1 MPLTIWSNLKGYVS
15 QTLVKQRSDDGLQE
29 PPLGP
34 AIYAAS
40 AVVNILALA
49 LPISILQI
57 YDRVL
62 PNASFDTLTALVF
75 GLMCVIVVDAVLK
88 YLRSYI
94 ANWAA
99 ASYTHRLSLR
109 ALSTM
114 LRSPPSEFNRVTS
127 SEHLERLSAI
137 GGLGNHLGGQARL
150 VAIDMLFIP
159 IFAAVIIMVGGSIFL
174 VMLALFGLF
183 GSFAIRRSVDLS
195 KLIAAREQMDARKN
209 DFFIEVLTAMQT
221 VKAHAMEP
229 LMMRRF
235 ERLQSSASVLTKRLV
250 EHTGA
255 SQTHNAMYT
264 SLSVIGIV
272 GVGALFVFNGRL
284 TIGSLACCML
294 LSSQLLQPLMRSL
307 SAWNEAQLAKHRRE
321 RIASIFEND
330 NEAVTEDFIEP
341 EVCDSTPVYSKAPNP
356 QAISYNNVTIQRG
369 TAAPLFHK
377 LNWDIPAGSII
388 ALRGA
393 DGSGRTSLLRA
404 LMSDVGLANG
414 SIIVGDQIVN
424 DANQDLNPTSVR
436 YVAPTPTM
444 FRGTIIENITI
455 FGAISAKAALAAS
468 KLIGLDEE
476 VVRMPLGYDT
486 TLKSAAGR
494 DIPIATAQRI
504 CIARAIAT
512 HPSVLIFDDANTL
525 LDMNGERRFAEAL
538 PKLRGKTT
546 VILATHRPSLIR
558 TTDAVYD
565 IRDGEL
571 IRTDSQFQSQHHRE
585 AG

>member
-1 MPLTIWSNLKGYVS
+1 MPQTIWSNLKGYVS
-15 QTLVKQRSDDGLQE
+15 ETLSMNRGEDGLQE
-29 PPLGP
+29 PSLGIT
-34 AIYAAS
+34 IYAAS

-62 PNASFDTLTALVF
+62 PNASFDTLSALVF
-75 GLMCVIVVDAVLK
+75 GLLCVILIDGVLK
-88 YLRSYI
+88 YLRSFI

-99 ASYTHRLSLR
+99 ASYTHKLSIR

-114 LRSPPSEFNRVTS
+114 LRSAPSKFHRVTS

-159 IFAAVIIMVGGSIFL
+159 IFAAVIVLVGGSIFL

-183 GSFAIRRSVDLS
+183 GSFAIRRSVELS
-195 KLIAAREQMDARKN
+195 KLIATREQMDSRKS
-209 DFFIEVLTAMQT
+209 DFLIEVLTAMQT

-250 EHTGA
+250 EQTGA

-264 SLSVIGIV
+264 SLSVVAIV

-284 TIGSLACCML
+284 TIGALACCML

-307 SAWNEAQLAKHRRE
+307 SAWNDAQLAKHRRG
-321 RIASIFEND
+321 RIASIFADEGEGENID
-330 NEAVTEDFIEP
+330 IDPNTTNTSPLYAETSSGKAVTF
-341 EVCDSTPVYSKAPNP
+341 A
-356 QAISYNNVTIQRG
+356 NVTIQRSNS
-369 TAAPLFHK
+369 TPLFQGV
-377 LNWDIPAGSII
+377 NWNIPAGSII

-404 LMSDVGLANG
+404 LIGDVVLTDGEITIDG
-414 SIIVGDQIVN
+414 RPID
-424 DANQDLNPTSVR
+424 DANQNIAQSSVR
-436 YVAPTPTM
+436 YVASTPTM
-444 FRGTIIENITI
+444 FRGAIIENLTL
-455 FGAISAKAALAAS
+455 FGAISAKAALSAS
-468 KLIGLDEE
+468 KLIGLDDE
-476 VVRMPLGYDT
+476 VIRMPLGYDT
-486 TLKSAAGR
+486 MLKSAAGR
-494 DIPIATAQRI
+494 DIPVATAQRI

-525 LDMNGERRFAEAL
+525 LDMSGERRFGEAL
-538 PKLRGKTT
+538 PHLRGKSTI
-546 VILATHRPSLIR
+546 ILATHRPSLIR
-558 TTDAVYD
+558 AADAVYD
-565 IRDGEL
+565 IANGSLVRADTS
-571 IRTDSQFQSQHHRE
+571 IRSER
-585 AG
+585 GVG